1 MSDTSPE
8 FQKMVDSHYRAMT
21 PEQRVQLCSQ
31 MYDTA
36 RQIVEASL
44 PPGLNREESRLAVAR
59 RFYAG
64 ELPEEALLAYARYG
78 GDRSEGT

>member
-8 FQKMVDSHYRAMT
+8 FQKMVDDRYRTMS
-21 PEQRVQLCSQ
+21 PEQRVRLCSQ

-36 RQIVEASL
+36 RQIVESSL
-44 PPGLNREESRLAVAR
+44 PPGLSREERRLAVAR

-64 ELPEEALLAYARYG
+64 ELPEDALLAYARYG
-78 GDRSEGT
+78 GNPSESA

>member
-8 FQKMVDSHYRAMT
+8 FQKMVDDRYRAMT
-21 PEQRVQLCSQ
+21 PELRMRLCSQ

-44 PPGLNREESRLAVAR
+44 PPGLSREEQRLAVAR

-78 GDRSEGT
+78 EDRSDGV

>member
-8 FQKMVDSHYRAMT
+8 FQKMVDNRYRAMS
-21 PEQRVQLCSQ
+21 PDQRVRLCSQ

-36 RQIVEASL
+36 RQIVESSL
-44 PPGLNREESRLAVAR
+44 PPGLTREERRLAIAR

-64 ELPEEALLAYARYG
+64 ELPEEALLAYAFHGRE
-78 GDRSEGT
+78 SS